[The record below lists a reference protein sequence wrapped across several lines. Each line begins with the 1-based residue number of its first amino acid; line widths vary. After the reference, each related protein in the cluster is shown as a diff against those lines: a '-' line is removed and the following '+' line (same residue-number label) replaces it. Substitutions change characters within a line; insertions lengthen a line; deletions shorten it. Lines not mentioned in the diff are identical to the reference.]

1 VTGVQTC
8 ALPISYSLV
17 VIWALAGIAVNQTVS
32 NVILTAEIAIIII
45 AVALVAVLAVQYLR
59 KTTRART

>member
-1 VTGVQTC
+1 VIFTRRDI
-8 ALPISYSLV
+8 AYSLV

-45 AVALVAVLAVQYLR
+45 AVALVAMLAVQYLR